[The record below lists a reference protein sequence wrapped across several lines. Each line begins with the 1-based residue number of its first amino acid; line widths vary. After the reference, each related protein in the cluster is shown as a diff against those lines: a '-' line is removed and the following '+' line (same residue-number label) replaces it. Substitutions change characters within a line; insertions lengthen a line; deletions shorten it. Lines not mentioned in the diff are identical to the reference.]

1 MSMEEQPNGQL
12 EVKSLDAGSEEG
24 VQARPLAIETPITS
38 ATPQEAGTASQYMWH
53 ASSVIEQ
60 QHLQPTLEELSVVRE
75 AHASTAE
82 ADGED
87 IGQHQGQNE
96 EFGERLEI
104 PHSTQ
109 VLYDNQPHGDKP
121 QAVSLGYIPAETS
134 TDSSAIYVA
143 PHALQAAISSNGPQY
158 NPGAPDLDS
167 LEQSASPDISVQVP
181 APMMITQIAPM
192 MLPDLDLD
200 DEAYAESTST
210 SYVTSIASEISRGI
224 LENERLYP
232 QYGRH
237 SYGMPVDEAE
247 MDRMDLQHRKYE
259 LVIGDRHFLAPIGE
273 SPQSILDLATG
284 TGIWALDVADMF
296 PTASVLGV
304 DIAPIQPKWVAPN
317 CQFEIDDIEDT
328 WTYRMESFDF
338 IHLRDPL
345 YVVRDWP
352 KLMRQAYDHIKPGGW
367 FELAS
372 VYPRAMCDDGSM
384 PEDSMFKFI
393 CDRFIEASYGLG
405 APLDSCLYFAE
416 YLRNAGFVDVAEHI
430 FKMPSSPWPKDRR
443 LKKVGA
449 LEMTN
454 LVEGASAFGLRVFSH
469 AYGWTREETELA
481 MVGFRKDVKNRNY
494 HQYVRYYVVY
504 GRKPEVR
511 DGMS

>member
-1 MSMEEQPNGQL
+1 MGRQEGEQA
-12 EVKSLDAGSEEG
+12 ESLT
-24 VQARPLAIETPITS
+24 IETPMNS
-38 ATPQEAGTASQYMWH
+38 ATPHETG
-53 ASSVIEQ
+53 ASSEDTQNAGFVTEQ
-60 QHLQPTLEELSVVRE
+60 QHLQPISQVSSIERE
-75 AHASTAE
+75 ALASPAE

-87 IGQHQGQNE
+87 ISQHRLLIGDHE
-96 EFGERLEI
+96 ERPAI
-104 PHSTQ
+104 P
-109 VLYDNQPHGDKP
+109 QPVQLLDDDQYHQDEP
-121 QAVSLGYIPAETS
+121 QAVSIELKPTAVS
-134 TDSSAIYVA
+134 TDLSEIDIASPAF
-143 PHALQAAISSNGPQY
+143 QEGISSNDSQYGPQ
-158 NPGAPDLDS
+158 APAFDNLDRP
-167 LEQSASPDISVQVP
+167 ASTDISTHVP
-181 APMMITQIAPM
+181 APMTTTQIAPM
-192 MLPDLDLD
+192 MLPDLDID
-200 DEAYAESTST
+200 DEAYAERTST

-247 MDRMDLQHRKYE
+247 MDRMDLQHRKYG
-259 LVIGDRHFLAPIGE
+259 LVIGDRHFLAPIGDC
-273 SPQSILDLATG
+273 PQSILDLATG

-328 WTYRMESFDF
+328 WTYRRESFDF

-352 KLMRQAYDHIKPGGW
+352 KLMRQAYDHLKPGGW

-384 PEDSMFKFI
+384 PEDSMFKYI
-393 CDRFIEASYGLG
+393 CERFIEASYGMG

-494 HQYVRYYVVY
+494 HQYVR
-504 GRKPEVR
+504 
-511 DGMS
+511 